1 MIISSQSETELKQ
14 PKKSKVLED
23 KSNDLESL
31 RPKQILNYIGQNS
44 IKKQLNIILESSR
57 IRQKLPEHILFY
69 GPPGLGKTTLASL
82 ISNELN
88 LNFKTISAPS
98 LQKQGDIVTLL
109 LNLEPKTILFIDEI
123 HRLKS
128 LLEETL
134 YTAMEDRQVDLVMGK
149 GAGAQ
154 STRLNLPEFTLIG
167 ATTMLGKISK
177 PLKDRFASIFQM
189 QPYTNLEIISLIEK
203 NTVLLG
209 LNLENS
215 AKEYIA
221 SRSRGV
227 PRVVN
232 NILKRFLDFQ
242 VVHNLK
248 ILDLK
253 TTQSFLLDLGI
264 LDFGLTMAEINY
276 LKAVKENPLGL
287 QTLANILNEEIETI
301 EYNLEPYLMQ
311 LGFIDKTSRGRIVT
325 LKGKNFL
332 ENAQIL

>member
-1 MIISSQSETELKQ
+1 MILQ
-14 PKKSKVLED
+14 
-23 KSNDLESL
+23 
-31 RPKQILNYIGQNS
+31 R
-44 IKKQLNIILESSR
+44 
-57 IRQKLPEHILFY
+57 FY
-69 GPPGLGKTTLASL
+69 
-82 ISNELN
+82 
-88 LNFKTISAPS
+88 F
-98 LQKQGDIVTLL
+98 DC
-109 LNLEPKTILFIDEI
+109 
-123 HRLKS
+123 
-128 LLEETL
+128 
-134 YTAMEDRQVDLVMGK
+134 
-149 GAGAQ
+149 
-154 STRLNLPEFTLIG
+154 
-167 ATTMLGKISK
+167 
-177 PLKDRFASIFQM
+177 
-189 QPYTNLEIISLIEK
+189 
-203 NTVLLG
+203 
-209 LNLENS
+209 
-215 AKEYIA
+215 
-221 SRSRGV
+221 
-227 PRVVN
+227 N

>member
-82 ISNELN
+82 ISNELD

-232 NILKRFLDFQ
+232 NILKRFLIYQ
-242 VVHNLK
+242 K
-248 ILDLK
+248 
-253 TTQSFLLDLGI
+253 
-264 LDFGLTMAEINY
+264 
-276 LKAVKENPLGL
+276 
-287 QTLANILNEEIETI
+287 
-301 EYNLEPYLMQ
+301 
-311 LGFIDKTSRGRIVT
+311 
-325 LKGKNFL
+325 
-332 ENAQIL
+332 